1 MEEMK
6 VSLEKKESIKS
17 YHEKHQVILKA
28 KATDPK
34 VKDAKFD
41 QMAIGYLESLLQMGL
56 CPYELKIS
64 KYQIVYSYCL
74 ASLEQYCAG
83 PIQKITRLQ
92 IE

>member
-1 MEEMK
+1 MEGMK

-17 YHEKHQVILKA
+17 YLEKHQVILKT

-41 QMAIGYLESLLQMGL
+41 QMAIGYLESLRQRGL
-56 CPYELKIS
+56 GPYELKIS

-74 ASLEQYCAG
+74 ASLEQYCPG
-83 PIQKITRLQ
+83 PILKITKLQ